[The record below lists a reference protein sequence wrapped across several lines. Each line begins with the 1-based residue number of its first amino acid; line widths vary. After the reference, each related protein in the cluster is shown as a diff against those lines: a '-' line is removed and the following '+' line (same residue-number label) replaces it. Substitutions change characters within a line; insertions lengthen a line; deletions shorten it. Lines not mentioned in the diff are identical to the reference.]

1 MKVVR
6 VKIEPNW
13 NGNYRLEY
21 DGKYVTLFGED
32 KDYVGFKFN
41 KDTPDWYEE
50 MVLHPTVCEG
60 RNLTPEILEE
70 KDGYL
75 YIKIGADDCRC
86 AWVEPEDILL
96 Y

>member
-6 VKIEPNW
+6 VKVEPNW

-21 DGKYVTLFGED
+21 DGKYVTLFG
-32 KDYVGFKFN
+32 
-41 KDTPDWYEE
+41 
-50 MVLHPTVCEG
+50 
-60 RNLTPEILEE
+60 
-70 KDGYL
+70 
-75 YIKIGADDCRC
+75 ADDCRC